1 MVDWD
6 LLGLLGHGLEFV
18 EENLGVKLPRDLGVE
33 LFDGCGDHQV
43 FWLLE

>member
-18 EENLGVKLPRDLGVE
+18 EENLGVELPGDFGMKLV
-33 LFDGCGDHQV
+33 DGCGDHLT
-43 FWLLE
+43 FRLLE